1 MPIRVVLIEDNDV
14 FRQALELLLELR
26 GDIEIVASEE
36 HGERA
41 VELCKVHEPRDLD
54 AVEAGQPVVEQ
65 DHVRLVH
72 LAELHGPCTVLL
84 LDYRLPGLDGV
95 QIARLVR
102 DECPEVAVVVLTAAA
117 REREVE
123 ALLEQGAVACVGK
136 DEPLDVIVEAI
147 RRAASVETG

>member
-41 VELCKVHEPRDLD
+41 VELCKVHEPD
-54 AVEAGQPVVEQ
+54 VI
-65 DHVRLVH
+65 
-72 LAELHGPCTVLL
+72 L

-117 REREVE
+117 QEREIE

>member
-1 MPIRVVLIEDNDV
+1 VPIRVVLIEDNDV

-41 VELCKVHEPRDLD
+41 VELCKVHEPD
-54 AVEAGQPVVEQ
+54 VI
-65 DHVRLVH
+65 
-72 LAELHGPCTVLL
+72 L

-95 QIARLVR
+95 QIARLVH

>member
-1 MPIRVVLIEDNDV
+1 VPIRVVLIEDNDV
-14 FRQALELLLELR
+14 FRQALELLLELG
-26 GDIEIVASEE
+26 GDMEIVASEE

-41 VELCKVHEPRDLD
+41 VELCKVHEPD
-54 AVEAGQPVVEQ
+54 VI
-65 DHVRLVH
+65 
-72 LAELHGPCTVLL
+72 L

-102 DECPEVAVVVLTAAA
+102 NECPEVAVVVLTAAA
-117 REREVE
+117 QEREIE

>member
-14 FRQALELLLELR
+14 FREALELLLELR
-26 GDIEIVASEE
+26 GEIEIVASEE

-41 VELCKVHEPRDLD
+41 VELCQVHEPD
-54 AVEAGQPVVEQ
+54 
-65 DHVRLVH
+65 
-72 LAELHGPCTVLL
+72 VLL

-95 QIARLVR
+95 QIARRVR

-117 REREVE
+117 QEREIE

-136 DEPLDVIVEAI
+136 DEPLDVIVEAV
-147 RRAASVETG
+147 RRAASVGTG

>member
-41 VELCKVHEPRDLD
+41 VELCKVHEPD
-54 AVEAGQPVVEQ
+54 AI
-65 DHVRLVH
+65 
-72 LAELHGPCTVLL
+72 L

-147 RRAASVETG
+147 HRAASVGTG

>member
-41 VELCKVHEPRDLD
+41 VELCKVHEPD
-54 AVEAGQPVVEQ
+54 AI
-65 DHVRLVH
+65 
-72 LAELHGPCTVLL
+72 L

>member
-41 VELCKVHEPRDLD
+41 VELCKVHEPD
-54 AVEAGQPVVEQ
+54 VI
-65 DHVRLVH
+65 
-72 LAELHGPCTVLL
+72 L

-117 REREVE
+117 REREIE

>member
-1 MPIRVVLIEDNDV
+1 MRPIRVVLIEDNDV

-41 VELCKVHEPRDLD
+41 VELCKVHEPD
-54 AVEAGQPVVEQ
+54 VI
-65 DHVRLVH
+65 
-72 LAELHGPCTVLL
+72 L

-117 REREVE
+117 QEREIE

>member
-26 GDIEIVASEE
+26 GEIEIVASEE

-41 VELCKVHEPRDLD
+41 VELCKAHEPD
-54 AVEAGQPVVEQ
+54 VI
-65 DHVRLVH
+65 
-72 LAELHGPCTVLL
+72 L

-117 REREVE
+117 QEREIE

-136 DEPLDVIVEAI
+136 DEPLDVIIEAI

>member
-1 MPIRVVLIEDNDV
+1 MSFARRSSCCSSCAATSRSL
-14 FRQALELLLELR
+14 
-26 GDIEIVASEE
+26 
-36 HGERA
+36 
-41 VELCKVHEPRDLD
+41 PRRST
-54 AVEAGQPVVEQ
+54 AN
-65 DHVRLVH
+65 
-72 LAELHGPCTVLL
+72 GPWSSARCTSRTSIL

>member
-1 MPIRVVLIEDNDV
+1 MPTRVVLIEDNDV

-26 GDIEIVASEE
+26 GDIEIVASER
-36 HGERA
+36 HGEQA
-41 VELCKVHEPRDLD
+41 VELCRVHEPD
-54 AVEAGQPVVEQ
+54 VI
-65 DHVRLVH
+65 
-72 LAELHGPCTVLL
+72 L

-95 QIARLVR
+95 QVARLVR
-102 DECPEVAVVVLTAAA
+102 EECPEVAVVVLTAAA
-117 REREVE
+117 QEREIE

>member
-36 HGERA
+36 HGARA
-41 VELCKVHEPRDLD
+41 VELCKVHEPD
-54 AVEAGQPVVEQ
+54 VI
-65 DHVRLVH
+65 
-72 LAELHGPCTVLL
+72 L

-117 REREVE
+117 QEREIE

>member
-1 MPIRVVLIEDNDV
+1 MPIRVALIEDNDV

-41 VELCKVHEPRDLD
+41 VELCKVHEPD
-54 AVEAGQPVVEQ
+54 VI
-65 DHVRLVH
+65 
-72 LAELHGPCTVLL
+72 L

-117 REREVE
+117 QEREIE